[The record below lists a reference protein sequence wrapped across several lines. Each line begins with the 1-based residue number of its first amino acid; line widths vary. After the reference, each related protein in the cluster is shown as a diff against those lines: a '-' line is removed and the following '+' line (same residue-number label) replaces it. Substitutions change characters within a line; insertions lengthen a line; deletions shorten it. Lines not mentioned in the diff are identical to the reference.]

1 MGRRKRLKKEDIMYY
16 FEPLTGFL
24 DSIEAKFNIPAVEV
38 AVMKGG
44 ELIYRHAA
52 GYSDPEKTK
61 PVSDKDLYWIF
72 SSSKISTCTAA
83 LKLIE
88 DGVIGLDDPVSKY
101 LPNYANLT
109 VMQEDGTVVP
119 AKNVMTI
126 RHLMSMC
133 GGLDYDGKRG
143 SVEKVIAEK
152 GEAVTTADICNAFAD
167 GPLVF
172 DPGTH
177 FRYSLCHDVLGGVI
191 EVASGMRF
199 GEYLE
204 KNIFA
209 PLGMTDTTFHP
220 TEEQI
225 ERISTLYRAHED
237 EGTNEIIG
245 KRRITN
251 QPDSYESG
259 GGGLVSSTDDYLKL
273 GAALANKGTGLN
285 GYQLLKPETVELF
298 RTPQLGEVQH
308 ADFTHDFGNMVG
320 YTYCLGA
327 RRFIDNR
334 GFAGALG
341 NFGWDGAAGFYI
353 LVDPDN
359 DLTIIFAENIM
370 SSGETYRVI
379 HPMIRDLVY
388 MALYYNK

>member
-1 MGRRKRLKKEDIMYY
+1 MVQSFYDTMIAGQRYMLI
-16 FEPLTGFL
+16 LQGLGFTIL
-24 DSIEAKFNIPAVEV
+24 IAVCAILIGTV
-38 AVMKGG
+38 LGCFFALMK
-44 ELIYRHAA
+44 
-52 GYSDPEKTK
+52 
-61 PVSDKDLYWIF
+61 VSDRKILKGIANFYTTVLRGIPLATQLMIF
-72 SSSKISTCTAA
+72 YF
-83 LKLIE
+83 
-88 DGVIGLDDPVSKY
+88 V
-101 LPNYANLT
+101 
-109 VMQEDGTVVP
+109 
-119 AKNVMTI
+119 
-126 RHLMSMC
+126 
-133 GGLDYDGKRG
+133 
-143 SVEKVIAEK
+143 
-152 GEAVTTADICNAFAD
+152 
-167 GPLVF
+167 
-172 DPGTH
+172 
-177 FRYSLCHDVLGGVI
+177 
-191 EVASGMRF
+191 
-199 GEYLE
+199 
-204 KNIFA
+204 IFA

-225 ERISTLYRAHED
+225 DRISTLYRAHED

-245 KRRITN
+245 KRRISN
-251 QPDSYESG
+251 QPESYESG

-379 HPMIRDLVY
+379 HPMVRDLVY
-388 MALYYNK
+388 MALYYEK